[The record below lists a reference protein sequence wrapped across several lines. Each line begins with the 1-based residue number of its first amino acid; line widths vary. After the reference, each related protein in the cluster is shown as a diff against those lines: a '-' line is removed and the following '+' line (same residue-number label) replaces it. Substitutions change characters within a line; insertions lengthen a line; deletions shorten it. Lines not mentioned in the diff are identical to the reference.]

1 MIVNAAI
8 TGLIVFRIL
17 KVYREIGRTC
27 EDRTLGFGGAETRIR
42 SIIFIIIESGIAMFT
57 IQLIEVLVFIL
68 PTDSGELTLGIWQM
82 FMVIIQLVIS
92 FHSTKIIFRD

>member
-1 MIVNAAI
+1 MNAAI

-17 KVYREIGRTC
+17 KVYREVGRTC
-27 EDRTLGFGGAETRIR
+27 ENRTLGFGGAETRIR
-42 SIIFIIIESGIAMFT
+42 SIIFIIIESGMAMLT
-57 IQLIEVLVFIL
+57 IQLIGIIAFIL
-68 PTDSGELTLGIWQM
+68 PEFSYELALGIWQM